1 MVDCDICGRKGVSF
15 IIAVEG
21 AKMAVCPRCAYHGK
35 ILHSLEGGEG
45 EREESPTNK
54 IDYSTPKQ
62 FRTEEDIVD
71 GYGRRIRKAR
81 EAVKIAYEEIS
92 EYGKKEKKTRGMTID
107 ELARKAN
114 VMASWLDRV
123 ENERISPT
131 IAEAR
136 KLEKVLGIKLV
147 EKVEVSVSPTPKL
160 GGRNTELTLFDMVE
174 MQKKKKEK

>member
-1 MVDCDICGRKGVSF
+1 
-15 IIAVEG
+15 
-21 AKMAVCPRCAYHGK
+21 
-35 ILHSLEGGEG
+35 LEGGEG
-45 EREESPTNK
+45 EHEESPTDK

-62 FRTEEDIVD
+62 FRTEEEIVD

-81 EAVKIAYEEIS
+81 EAVKITEEEVN
-92 EYGKKEKKTRGMTID
+92 EYGKKEKKTRGMMID

-131 IAEAR
+131 IGEAK

-147 EKVEVSVSPTPKL
+147 EKVEVSVTPTPKL

>member
-1 MVDCDICGRKGVSF
+1 MRL
-15 IIAVEG
+15 
-21 AKMAVCPRCAYHGK
+21 PREDT
-35 ILHSLEGGEG
+35 HSLEGGAD
-45 EREESPTNK
+45 EREDAPAK

-71 GYGRRIRKAR
+71 GYGRRIRRAR
-81 EAVKIAYEEIS
+81 ESVKISYEEIS

-147 EKVEVSVSPTPKL
+147 EKVEVSVTPTLKL

-174 MQKKKKEK
+174 MQKKKKE